1 MSNRKIWWCCP
12 ICKGEWQETIINVA
26 KGNRCPYC
34 SGHRVLKGY
43 NDLETVRPSIAL
55 EWDYEKNI
63 GLSPSDF
70 TIGSA
75 RYVWWRCKNGHSW
88 KAQIAKRNAKCP
100 YCSGRRVKHTNNEQW
115 MKKYSIAK
123 EFFIKNGHLVVP
135 AKYTCED
142 GMQLGMW
149 VRTQRVAKKNGNL
162 TEEQEHLLNEI
173 GMVWELKPGV
183 KKRTD

>member
-1 MSNRKIWWCCP
+1 
-12 ICKGEWQETIINVA
+12 
-26 KGNRCPYC
+26 
-34 SGHRVLKGY
+34 
-43 NDLETVRPSIAL
+43 
-55 EWDYEKNI
+55 
-63 GLSPSDF
+63 
-70 TIGSA
+70 
-75 RYVWWRCKNGHSW
+75 
-88 KAQIAKRNAKCP
+88 
-100 YCSGRRVKHTNNEQW
+100 

-123 EFFIKNGHLVVP
+123 EFFIKNDHLVVP